1 MLPYIFLFILG
12 IILGSF
18 YNVVATRIPNG
29 ESIIKPGSHCTNCYH
44 LLKWYELIP
53 LVSYII
59 QRGRCRKCYKK
70 LSIWYFLSELF
81 TGLSFAFSYYLYG
94 FDLMTIKSCILVSI
108 VMITI
113 ISDVSYMVILDS
125 PIIIGTILL
134 MIVDYFIGGFNL
146 VLVNTFHGL
155 MMFLIVLV
163 IKILGDKVFKQESLG
178 WGDVKFSYLAGYI
191 LNIPIS
197 LIYLFLGAF
206 IALPN
211 ATYQSIKKGTSITPF
226 GPFLA
231 LSLMILFWLNKYV
244 VIIIKLWL
252 KL

>member
-29 ESIIKPGSHCTNCYH
+29 ESIIKPRSHCNNCYH
-44 LLKWYELIP
+44 ELKWYELIP

-59 QRGRCRKCYKK
+59 QGGKCRKCYKK
-70 LSIWYFLSELF
+70 LSIWYFLSELL
-81 TGLSFAFSYYLYG
+81 TGLFFSLSYYLYG
-94 FDLMTIKSCILVSI
+94 FDLMTIKSCILISI

-113 ISDVSYMVILDS
+113 ISDVNYMVILDS
-125 PIIIGTILL
+125 PIVIGTIFLV
-134 MIVDYFIGGFNL
+134 IVDYFIGGLKLVSINL
-146 VLVNTFHGL
+146 LNGL
-155 MMFLIVLV
+155 IMFLIVLI
-163 IKILGDKVFKQESLG
+163 IKIFGDKAFKQESLG

-191 LNIPIS
+191 LNMPVS

-211 ATYQSIKKGTSITPF
+211 AIYQSIKKGSSITPF

-231 LSLMILFWLNKYV
+231 TSLMILFWGYKYV
-244 VIIIKLWL
+244 LIILKMWL

>member
-1 MLPYIFLFILG
+1 
-12 IILGSF
+12 
-18 YNVVATRIPNG
+18 
-29 ESIIKPGSHCTNCYH
+29 
-44 LLKWYELIP
+44 
-53 LVSYII
+53 
-59 QRGRCRKCYKK
+59 
-70 LSIWYFLSELF
+70 
-81 TGLSFAFSYYLYG
+81 
-94 FDLMTIKSCILVSI
+94 
-108 VMITI
+108 
-113 ISDVSYMVILDS
+113 
-125 PIIIGTILL
+125 
-134 MIVDYFIGGFNL
+134 MIVDYFIGGINL
-146 VLVNTFHGL
+146 VLVNAFHGL

-163 IKILGDKVFKQESLG
+163 IKLLGDKVFKQESLG

-244 VIIIKLWL
+244 VILINLWL

>member
-44 LLKWYELIP
+44 ELKWYELIP

-59 QRGRCRKCYKK
+59 QRGKCRKCYKK

-163 IKILGDKVFKQESLG
+163 IKLLGDKVFKQESLG
-178 WGDVKFSYLAGYI
+178 WGDVKLCSVCALSFGFSFLSYFRYSLVLGGLFACIALWSGHVKKQTRIPFAPWISMTI
-191 LNIPIS
+191 L
-197 LIYLFLGAF
+197 LLFL
-206 IALPN
+206 
-211 ATYQSIKKGTSITPF
+211 
-226 GPFLA
+226 
-231 LSLMILFWLNKYV
+231 
-244 VIIIKLWL
+244 
-252 KL
+252 